1 MVDPFWGGT
10 TPQSISAFPRALQVS
25 GEGELQKSLDISIRY
40 LVGEQ
45 FDDED
50 FEERNETLVAA
61 CQAIIVATLKVNA
74 GQDVVIRDLT
84 NIGVSPEMAKAIW
97 KVRTK
102 SKCTCTLK
110 ALT

>member
-61 CQAIIVATLKVNA
+61 CQALKVNA